1 MRQIVE
7 DRQTEYREPTPLE
20 VLPGGRDPRAQ
31 KERQK
36 RLAVRAKTDRKAA
49 GKLLAEILPRVRG
62 EARRHLGQGV
72 DLHEADLSGA
82 NLSGT
87 KGITNEQLEQQAKS
101 LEGAIMPDGQKYED
115 WIKSKGCGEY
125 GESRGPS

>member
-49 GKLLAEILPRVRG
+49 GKLLAVANFRE
-62 EARRHLGQGV
+62 RHFHALG
-72 DLHEADLSGA
+72 
-82 NLSGT
+82 
-87 KGITNEQLEQQAKS
+87 
-101 LEGAIMPDGQKYED
+101 
-115 WIKSKGCGEY
+115 
-125 GESRGPS
+125 

>member
-49 GKLLAEILPRVRG
+49 GKLLAVANFRE
-62 EARRHLGQGV
+62 RHFYSGV
-72 DLHEADLSGA
+72 
-82 NLSGT
+82 
-87 KGITNEQLEQQAKS
+87 Q
-101 LEGAIMPDGQKYED
+101 
-115 WIKSKGCGEY
+115 
-125 GESRGPS
+125 